1 MNGASITMQTGT
13 QDPHI
18 HPVPGHQIGIL
29 ISAAGGPE
37 VLVPSELPVPECA
50 STDVLIRVVC
60 AGVNRHD
67 VNQRR
72 RGPDNVHSSVPG
84 LEVSGVVVRIGADVT
99 NVKIGD
105 EVCALVNGGGY
116 AEYAI
121 ADAGQVLPVP
131 PTISLRDAAALPE
144 ALFTTVHNFF
154 NVAKLAAGE
163 SVLIHGGTSGV
174 GSLAIQLLSAR
185 GHAVYATCGTDE
197 KCSMAEALG
206 AVKAF
211 NYRTVGFAEAVLT
224 ATGGKGVDVILDM
237 AGAGYGRQN
246 VEALARRGR
255 VVHLSPGGNADLTFP
270 LRELMRKEAV
280 VTGSLLRP
288 LPNEEKADIARW
300 IHAHVWPLIGTAIK
314 PTITQRLPLTQAC
327 TAHEALE
334 RGDVAGKILLDVSA
348 PSR

>member
-1 MNGASITMQTGT
+1 MQENHFE
-13 QDPHI
+13 PI
-18 HPVPGHQIGIL
+18 PNHQIGIQ
-29 ISAAGGPE
+29 ITAAGGPE
-37 VLVPSELPVPECA
+37 VLVPVEMPVPKCG
-50 STDVLIRVVC
+50 SSDVLIRVVS

-72 RGPDNVHSSVPG
+72 RGPDTEHSPVPG
-84 LEVSGVVVRIGADVT
+84 LEVSGVVARVGAHVT
-99 NVKIGD
+99 SVEMGD

-131 PTISLRDAAALPE
+131 PAISLRDAAALPE

-154 NVAKLAAGE
+154 NVAKLAPGE

-174 GSLAIQLLSAR
+174 GTLATQMLTAR

-197 KCSMAEALG
+197 KCAMAEALG

-211 NYRTVGFAEAVLT
+211 NYRTIAFTDAVQA

-237 AGAGYGRQN
+237 AGAAYGRQN
-246 VEALARRGR
+246 IEALAHRGR
-255 VVHLSPGGNADLTFP
+255 VVHLSPGGNADLAFP

-288 LPNEEKADIARW
+288 LPNEEKNGIARW
-300 IHAHVWPLIGTAIK
+300 LHANVWPLIGTTVK
-314 PTITQRLPLTQAC
+314 PMITQRLPLELASA
-327 TAHEALE
+327 AHDALE
-334 RGDVAGKILLDVSA
+334 RGDVAGKILLDVLGQSK
-348 PSR
+348 